1 MKSRLRLVA
10 LVACG
15 LLLAS
20 IHPTAAQDKP
30 GIEQEKA
37 SAWMKQKLELSQNI
51 LSGLT
56 MGDWDAVEL
65 NAQRMNIV
73 NYLEK
78 WIAADK
84 PQYTE
89 YKRQL
94 SYFELA
100 NREILR
106 QAKAKNIEGATLAYN
121 QLNIS
126 CVQCH
131 QVVRDAK
138 KK

>member
-1 MKSRLRLVA
+1 MKRSVRIATILACGVLVA
-10 LVACG
+10 
-15 LLLAS
+15 S
-20 IHPTAAQDKP
+20 IRPTMADDKP
-30 GIEQEKA
+30 DPSTEKA

-56 MGDWDAVEL
+56 KGDFEAVEL

-78 WIAADK
+78 WAAADK
-84 PQYTE
+84 PEYAD

-94 SYFELA
+94 SYFEMA

-106 QAKAKNIEGATLAYN
+106 QSRAKNVEGATLAYN
-121 QLNIS
+121 QLTVS

-131 QVVRDAK
+131 QVVRKTK
-138 KK
+138 K

>member
-1 MKSRLRLVA
+1 MNRVLRTVA
-10 LVACG
+10 LLTCG

-20 IHPTAAQDKP
+20 IHPTAAQEKSDVAAD
-30 GIEQEKA
+30 KA

-51 LSGLT
+51 LTGLT
-56 MGDWDAVEL
+56 HGDFEQVEI
-65 NAQRMNIV
+65 NAQRMNVV

-78 WIAADK
+78 GIASDK
-84 PQYTE
+84 PQYEE
-89 YKRQL
+89 YRRQL
-94 SYFELA
+94 NYFTLA

-121 QLNIS
+121 QLTIS

>member
-1 MKSRLRLVA
+1 MKSSLRIAVIL
-10 LVACG
+10 ACG
-15 LLLAS
+15 AVFATIS
-20 IHPTAAQDKP
+20 PTVADDKP
-30 GIEQEKA
+30 DPSPEKA

-56 MGDWDAVEL
+56 QGDFEAVEL

-78 WIAADK
+78 WSAADK
-84 PQYTE
+84 PEYKD

-94 SYFELA
+94 SYFEMA
-100 NREILR
+100 NRELLR
-106 QAKAKNIEGATLAYN
+106 QSRAKNVEGATLAYN
-121 QLNIS
+121 QLTVS

-131 QVVRDAK
+131 QIVRKNK
-138 KK
+138 K

>member
-10 LVACG
+10 LVGCG

-30 GIEQEKA
+30 EIAPEKA

-56 MGDWDAVEL
+56 MGDFESAEL
-65 NAQRMNIV
+65 NAQRMNVV

-78 WIAADK
+78 WMAADK
-84 PQYTE
+84 PQYAE

-94 SYFELA
+94 NYFELA

-106 QAKAKNIEGATLAYN
+106 QCKAKNIEGATLAYN
-121 QLNIS
+121 QLTIS

-131 QVVRDAK
+131 QVVRDSK

>member
-1 MKSRLRLVA
+1 MNGSLRIA
-10 LVACG
+10 AAAAIG
-15 LLLAS
+15 LLCVA
-20 IHPTAAQDKP
+20 IHPTIADDKP
-30 GIEQEKA
+30 DPSSEKA

-56 MGDWDAVEL
+56 QGDFEAVEL

-78 WIAADK
+78 WAAADK
-84 PQYTE
+84 PEYAD

-94 SYFELA
+94 SYFEMA

-106 QAKAKNIEGATLAYN
+106 QSRAKNVEGATLAYN
-121 QLNIS
+121 QLTVS

-131 QVVRDAK
+131 QVVRK
-138 KK
+138 TRK

>member
-1 MKSRLRLVA
+1 MKSSMRIAAVVL
-10 LVACG
+10 CG
-15 LLLAS
+15 LLAAA
-20 IHPTAAQDKP
+20 IRPTRADDKP
-30 GIEQEKA
+30 DPSTEKA

-56 MGDWDAVEL
+56 KGDFEAVEL

-78 WIAADK
+78 WAAADK
-84 PQYTE
+84 PEYVD

-94 SYFELA
+94 SYFEMA

-106 QAKAKNIEGATLAYN
+106 QSRAKSVEGATLAYN
-121 QLNIS
+121 QLTVS

-131 QVVRDAK
+131 QVVRKAK
-138 KK
+138 K